1 MRGREA
7 ASRKAA
13 FPNLEQLIHREPYM
27 MRKKAPPSM
36 STLVRALACLDLGDQ
51 FAKAGDRNRA
61 LSYYGRALNDYLR
74 EGLPGMAAAVAQRMV
89 ERYPDVVRA
98 RMTLAVLSLAEGLR
112 VLSAG
117 TLKNTCIDFHEY
129 VRAVREA
136 GQEEIAVQELRRL
149 AAATE
154 SVTVRERMAEFLNEL
169 GDEEGAR
176 SILDGTPLAATPSVE
191 ADEDQNTRWV
201 QILLGPT
208 VEA

>member
-1 MRGREA
+1 
-7 ASRKAA
+7 
-13 FPNLEQLIHREPYM
+13 M

-98 RMTLAVLSLAEGLR
+98 SMTLAVLSLAEGLR

-117 TLKNTCIDFHEY
+117 TLKNTCSDFRDY
-129 VRAVREA
+129 VHAVREA
-136 GQEEIAVQELRRL
+136 GQEEIAIQELRRF

-154 SVTVRERMAEFLNEL
+154 SVTVRERMAEFLVDL
-169 GDEEGAR
+169 GDSEGAKA
-176 SILDGTPLAATPSVE
+176 ILDGAPLAPADAAADEVE
-191 ADEDQNTRWV
+191 ADQNTRWV

-208 VEA
+208 ANV

>member
-1 MRGREA
+1 
-7 ASRKAA
+7 
-13 FPNLEQLIHREPYM
+13 
-27 MRKKAPPSM
+27 M

-51 FAKAGDRNRA
+51 FAKSGDRDRA

-117 TLKNTCIDFHEY
+117 TLQNTCTDFHDY
-129 VRAVREA
+129 VQAVRVAGQEDIAVRE
-136 GQEEIAVQELRRL
+136 LRRF

-154 SVTVRERMAEFLNEL
+154 SETVRERMAEFLVEL

-176 SILDGTPLAATPSVE
+176 SILGGDAFPAEWSQSEGDGDAA
-191 ADEDQNTRWV
+191 DQNSRWLR
-201 QILLGPT
+201 ILLGPPAA
-208 VEA
+208 V

>member
-1 MRGREA
+1 
-7 ASRKAA
+7 
-13 FPNLEQLIHREPYM
+13 
-27 MRKKAPPSM
+27 M

-51 FAKAGDRNRA
+51 FAKSGDRDRA

-117 TLKNTCIDFHEY
+117 TLRNTCTDFHDY
-129 VRAVREA
+129 VQAVRAA
-136 GQEEIAVQELRRL
+136 GQEDIAIRELRRF

-154 SVTVRERMAEFLNEL
+154 SEPVRERMAEFLVEL
-169 GDEEGAR
+169 GDADGAR
-176 SILDGTPLAATPSVE
+176 AIREGEAFATEWS
-191 ADEDQNTRWV
+191 AGDSDEVDQNSRWV
-201 QILLGPT
+201 RILLG
-208 VEA
+208 EAAAA

>member
-1 MRGREA
+1 
-7 ASRKAA
+7 
-13 FPNLEQLIHREPYM
+13 

-117 TLKNTCIDFHEY
+117 TLKNTLIDFHEY
-129 VRAVREA
+129 VRAVRDA
-136 GQEEIAVQELRRL
+136 GQESIAVQEIRRL

-154 SVTVRERMAEFLNEL
+154 SVTVRERMADFLAEL
-169 GDEEGAR
+169 GDAEGASAIR
-176 SILDGTPLAATPSVE
+176 AGAPLEAEEAAEPTE
-191 ADEDQNTRWV
+191 DDQNTRWV

>member
-1 MRGREA
+1 
-7 ASRKAA
+7 
-13 FPNLEQLIHREPYM
+13 
-27 MRKKAPPSM
+27 M

-61 LSYYGRALNDYLR
+61 LSYYGRALNDYLG

-117 TLKNTCIDFHEY
+117 TLKNTCSDFRDY
-129 VRAVREA
+129 VQAVREA
-136 GQEEIAVQELRRL
+136 GQEAIAIQELRRF

-154 SVTVRERMAEFLNEL
+154 SETVRERMAEFLVEL
-169 GDEEGAR
+169 GDDEGAR
-176 SILDGTPLAATPSVE
+176 AILAGEALTSDGIE
-191 ADEDQNTRWV
+191 APDFEVDQNTRWV

-208 VEA
+208 SNGSGPAMSSAAN

>member
-1 MRGREA
+1 
-7 ASRKAA
+7 
-13 FPNLEQLIHREPYM
+13 

-74 EGLPGMAAAVAQRMV
+74 EGLPGMGAAVAQRMV

-112 VLSAG
+112 VLPAG
-117 TLKNTCIDFHEY
+117 TLKNTCIDFHDY
-129 VRAVREA
+129 VHAVRDA
-136 GQEEIAVQELRRL
+136 GQEAIAIQELRRF

-154 SVTVRERMAEFLNEL
+154 SATVRERMAEFLAEL
-169 GDEEGAR
+169 GDSEGSQA
-176 SILDGTPLAATPSVE
+176 ILDGSPLAPE
-191 ADEDQNTRWV
+191 QQDEPFEEDQNARWV

-208 VEA
+208 ANV

>member
-1 MRGREA
+1 
-7 ASRKAA
+7 
-13 FPNLEQLIHREPYM
+13 

-51 FAKAGDRNRA
+51 FAKAGERDRA
-61 LSYYGRALNDYLR
+61 LDYYGRALNDYLG
-74 EGLPGMAAAVAQRMV
+74 EGLHGMAAAVAQRMV

-112 VLSAG
+112 VLPAG
-117 TLKNTCIDFHEY
+117 TLKNTCPDFQDY

-136 GQEEIAVQELRRL
+136 GQEAIAVRELRRL

-154 SVTVRERMAEFLNEL
+154 SATVRERLAEFLVDL

-176 SILDGTPLAATPSVE
+176 AILDGSPLAAAFLPEGAEE
-191 ADEDQNTRWV
+191 ADQNTRWV
-201 QILLGPT
+201 QILLGP
-208 VEA
+208 ARAA

>member
-1 MRGREA
+1 
-7 ASRKAA
+7 
-13 FPNLEQLIHREPYM
+13 
-27 MRKKAPPSM
+27 
-36 STLVRALACLDLGDQ
+36 
-51 FAKAGDRNRA
+51 
-61 LSYYGRALNDYLR
+61 
-74 EGLPGMAAAVAQRMV
+74 
-89 ERYPDVVRA
+89 
-98 RMTLAVLSLAEGLR
+98 MTLAVLSLAEGLR

-129 VRAVREA
+129 VRAAREA

-169 GDEEGAR
+169 GDAEGAR
-176 SILDGTPLAATPSVE
+176 AILDGTPLAATPSVE

>member
-1 MRGREA
+1 
-7 ASRKAA
+7 
-13 FPNLEQLIHREPYM
+13 
-27 MRKKAPPSM
+27 M

-51 FAKAGDRNRA
+51 FAKSGDRDRA

-117 TLKNTCIDFHEY
+117 TLRNTCTDFHDY
-129 VRAVREA
+129 VQAVRAA
-136 GQEEIAVQELRRL
+136 GQEDIAIRELRRF

-154 SVTVRERMAEFLNEL
+154 SEPVRERMAEFLDEL
-169 GDEEGAR
+169 GDVEGAR
-176 SILDGTPLAATPSVE
+176 AIREGEAFATDYAG
-191 ADEDQNTRWV
+191 ADSGDVDQNSRWV
-201 QILLGPT
+201 RILLG
-208 VEA
+208 EAA